1 MFAAHLI
8 LRHPAVGNLERI
20 RHVADSIKVMAE
32 RDAADDVHGGV
43 GGVFDH
49 VEFDGA
55 LTRGMNLI
63 GNAVWRAV
71 DTW

>member
-1 MFAAHLI
+1 MFAAHFI
-8 LRHPAVGNLERI
+8 LHHPAVGNLERI
-20 RHVADSIKVMAE
+20 RHVADSIKVVAE
-32 RDAADDVHGGV
+32 RDAADDGV

-71 DTW
+71 EMW